1 MGRGKPRGTQQNL
14 NLTNPT
20 DYAIISTSKG
30 RKTLKNQK
38 GIDTMSKLTNK
49 VALSTILNTTF
60 DFTTVDFSN
69 DEIRDKLSDMLA
81 SLENRKSATKPTKN
95 QVENETFKADI
106 ANLLSDGKARTVTE
120 IMQEI
125 FPDKELSNQRVSAIL
140 RLMIIANQVKKDYVK
155 GKAYFQLV

>member
-1 MGRGKPRGTQQNL
+1 
-14 NLTNPT
+14 
-20 DYAIISTSKG
+20 
-30 RKTLKNQK
+30 
-38 GIDTMSKLTNK
+38 MSKLTNK

-60 DFTTVDFSN
+60 DFTSADFTN

-81 SLENRKSATKPTKN
+81 SLENRKSTSKPTKN

-140 RLMIIANQVKKDYVK
+140 RLMIIANQVRKNYTK
-155 GKAYFQLV
+155 GKAYFSLV

>member
-1 MGRGKPRGTQQNL
+1 
-14 NLTNPT
+14 
-20 DYAIISTSKG
+20 
-30 RKTLKNQK
+30 
-38 GIDTMSKLTNK
+38 MSKLTNK

-81 SLENRKSATKPTKN
+81 SLENRKSTSKPTKN

-106 ANLLSDGKARTVTE
+106 ANLLSDGKARTVSE

-125 FPDKELSNQRVSAIL
+125 FSDKELSNQRVSAIL

>member
-1 MGRGKPRGTQQNL
+1 
-14 NLTNPT
+14 
-20 DYAIISTSKG
+20 
-30 RKTLKNQK
+30 
-38 GIDTMSKLTNK
+38 MSKLTHK

-60 DFTTVDFSN
+60 DFTTVDFTN

-81 SLENRKSATKPTKN
+81 SLENRKSTSKPTKN
-95 QVENETFKADI
+95 QQENETFKADI

-140 RLMIIANQVKKDYVK
+140 RLMIIANQVKKDYTK
-155 GKAYFQLV
+155 GKAYFSLV